1 MKAGSPRCGRMKL
14 DPISG
19 TPLSVSANFE
29 SIEKLAKC
37 RKCGRYCWTLSKEGM
52 ASKTGKK
59 VWSICSIVKMHER
72 GECEVGSHW
81 DSERGGGF
89 RTRATATHTAMPPTA
104 ECAPRVGHAAGCRG
118 QGAGQAARE
127 GGSTGSSGGGSPYFA
142 PLHAPHSAH
151 NGC

>member
-1 MKAGSPRCGRMKL
+1 MKAGSPRYGRVKL

-72 GECEVGSHW
+72 GECE
-81 DSERGGGF
+81 
-89 RTRATATHTAMPPTA
+89 TPP
-104 ECAPRVGHAAGCRG
+104 P
-118 QGAGQAARE
+118 
-127 GGSTGSSGGGSPYFA
+127 
-142 PLHAPHSAH
+142 PHSTCDAVRQLEQPQQPLAATT
-151 NGC
+151 